1 MWKKSKEESPI
12 ETTPTAPAIARPIES
27 GHTVSPSP
35 RISQPDSRF
44 EARIGKSVTIKGQIT
59 GQEDLYLDG
68 EIEGMVELPENR
80 FTVGKSGKVQANIKA
95 KEVDVLGTV
104 HGDIVAGERITIR
117 KDATLVGN
125 LKSSTISI
133 EDGAFF
139 KGSIDIVRQAPV
151 KAAPPAAPPP
161 PAPPA
166 PAARPP
172 ANTPGPTG
180 PVPQG
185 QGRQR

>member
-1 MWKKSKEESPI
+1 MWKKSKD
-12 ETTPTAPAIARPIES
+12 ETSMEAIPNAPSIARPLE
-27 GHTVSPSP
+27 GGPSALPPP
-35 RISQPDSRF
+35 RMSASDSRV
-44 EARIGKSVTIKGQIT
+44 EARIGKSVTIKGTIM

-80 FTVGKSGKVQANIKA
+80 FVIGKSGKVQANIKA

-139 KGSIDIVRQAPV
+139 KGSIDIVRPAPV
-151 KAAPPAAPPP
+151 KAAPAMAAPAPPPP
-161 PAPPA
+161 PAPI
-166 PAARPP
+166 ARLQ
-172 ANTPGPTG
+172 ANPTG
-180 PVPQG
+180 PGPQI
-185 QGRQR
+185 RNR

>member
-1 MWKKSKEESPI
+1 MWKKSKEETAVESN
-12 ETTPTAPAIARPIES
+12 THAPAVPRPLES

-35 RISQPDSRF
+35 RATPENRF
-44 EARIGKSVTIKGQIT
+44 EARIGKSVSIKGQIT
-59 GQEDLYLDG
+59 GQEDLFLDG

-95 KEVDVLGTV
+95 REVDVLGTV
-104 HGDIVAGERITIR
+104 HGDIVAAERITIR

-139 KGSIDIVRQAPV
+139 KGSIDIVRQAPA
-151 KAAPPAAPPP
+151 KGAAAPATPP
-161 PAPPA
+161 PAQAAPA
-166 PAARPP
+166 PRPP
-172 ANTPGPTG
+172 ASAPAPGATG
-180 PVPQG
+180 PQA
-185 QGRQR
+185 RQR